1 MNIKKNMERGLAA
14 LVQDFDFQGGKFGI
28 EGLIYLCIAVRRNN
42 ILDDSM
48 EKLGKVKTNLRSPL
62 KIEFVGEEGTDE
74 GGVKNEYFALLTK

>member
-1 MNIKKNMERGLAA
+1 
-14 LVQDFDFQGGKFGI
+14 
-28 EGLIYLCIAVRRNN
+28 
-42 ILDDSM
+42 M